1 MILVAFLC
9 FALLF
14 LAWLI
19 APGLDRSAAATAG
32 VTETATDLLAANA
45 RI

>member
-1 MILVAFLC
+1 MILVAFVC

-14 LAWLI
+14 VAWLI
-19 APGLDRSAAATAG
+19 APGLDRSASTAG
-32 VTETATDLLAANA
+32 AIDPAPDGLPAPA